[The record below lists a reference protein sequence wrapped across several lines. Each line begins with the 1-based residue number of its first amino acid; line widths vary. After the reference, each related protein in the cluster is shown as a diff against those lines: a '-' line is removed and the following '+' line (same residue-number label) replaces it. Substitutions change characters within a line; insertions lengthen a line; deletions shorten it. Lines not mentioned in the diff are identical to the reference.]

1 MSSSDGDLNA
11 DMAASQAMALPVA
24 EQLHQLLELEFEA
37 LKAQDL
43 DRFESLQESK
53 TDLLSELA
61 RLCPDSEALQAHPA
75 WQDLKEVLVEC
86 RDMHRRN
93 AVLIERK
100 LDAIR
105 GALRSLSAGHA
116 SSPVEVYDRL
126 GQMARYSKGR
136 GYQEV

>member
-1 MSSSDGDLNA
+1 MTELGATETS
-11 DMAASQAMALPVA
+11 AASQTQVLPVA
-24 EQLHQLLELEFEA
+24 EQLQQVLALEFEA
-37 LKAQDL
+37 LKSQDL
-43 DRFESLQESK
+43 DRFEQLQTAK
-53 TDLLSELA
+53 TDLLAQLA
-61 RLCPDSEALQAHPA
+61 RLCPDSEVLQADA
-75 WQDLKEVLVEC
+75 DWQDLKAVLLDC

-126 GQMARYSKGR
+126 GKMARYAKSR
-136 GYQEV
+136 GVNEA

>member
-1 MSSSDGDLNA
+1 MSISGESGTEIA
-11 DMAASQAMALPVA
+11 GTQALALPVA
-24 EQLHQLLELEFEA
+24 EQLQQLLALEFEA
-37 LKAQDL
+37 LKVQDL
-43 DRFESLQESK
+43 DHFEHLQTAK
-53 TDLLSELA
+53 TDLLAELA
-61 RLCPDSEALQAHPA
+61 RLCPDSEVLQAHSDWA
-75 WQDLKEVLVEC
+75 DLKEILVDC

-126 GQMARYSKGR
+126 GKMARFSKGR
-136 GYQEV
+136 GFNEA

>member
-1 MSSSDGDLNA
+1 MSETGPLSSE
-11 DMAASQAMALPVA
+11 AASQALAMPVA
-24 EQLHQLLELEFEA
+24 EQLQQLLALEFEA
-37 LKAQDL
+37 LKMQDL
-43 DRFESLQESK
+43 DRFEQLQTAK
-53 TDLLSELA
+53 TDLLAELA
-61 RLCPDSEALQAHPA
+61 RICPDSEALQANAA
-75 WQDLKEVLVEC
+75 WQDLKEILVDC

-126 GQMARYSKGR
+126 GQMARYAKGR

>member
-1 MSSSDGDLNA
+1 MSLLSDSGTEI
-11 DMAASQAMALPVA
+11 AASQALVLPVA
-24 EQLHQLLELEFEA
+24 EQLQQLLVLEFEA
-37 LKAQDL
+37 LKEQDL
-43 DRFESLQESK
+43 DRFEHLQTAK
-53 TDLLSELA
+53 TDLLAELA
-61 RLCPDSEALQAHPA
+61 RLCPDSEVLQANSD
-75 WQDLKEVLVEC
+75 WQDLKEILVDC

-126 GQMARYSKGR
+126 GKMARFSKGR
-136 GYQEV
+136 GFNEA

>member
-1 MSSSDGDLNA
+1 MTESGDLNTQGEDA
-11 DMAASQAMALPVA
+11 QALALPVA
-24 EQLHQLLELEFEA
+24 EQLHQLLDLEFEA
-37 LKAQDL
+37 LKVQDL
-43 DRFESLQESK
+43 DLFENLQTGK
-53 TDLLSELA
+53 TDLLAELA
-61 RLCPDSEALQAHPA
+61 RICPDSEALQANPA
-75 WQDLKEVLVEC
+75 WQDLKEILVEC

-126 GQMARYSKGR
+126 GKMARYAKGR
-136 GYQEV
+136 GFNEA

>member
-1 MSSSDGDLNA
+1 MTIEGESNSDS
-11 DMAASQAMALPVA
+11 AASQLLVLPVA
-24 EQLHQLLELEFEA
+24 EQLQQLLVLEFEA

-43 DRFESLQESK
+43 DRFENLQTAK
-53 TDLLSELA
+53 TDLLSELT
-61 RLCPDSEALQAHPA
+61 RLCPDSDVLQNHAD
-75 WQDLKEVLVEC
+75 WQNLKEVLLDC

-93 AVLIERK
+93 AILMERK

-126 GQMARYSKGR
+126 GKMARFSTGR
-136 GYQEV
+136 GFNEA

>member
-1 MSSSDGDLNA
+1 M
-11 DMAASQAMALPVA
+11 PVA
-24 EQLHQLLELEFEA
+24 QQLQHLLGLEFEA

-43 DRFESLQESK
+43 DRFESLQTAK
-53 TDLLSELA
+53 TDLLSELT
-61 RLCPDSEALQAHPA
+61 RLCPDSEVLQTHAD
-75 WQDLKEVLVEC
+75 WQNLKQVLSDC

-93 AVLIERK
+93 AMLMERK

-126 GQMARYSKGR
+126 GKMSRFSKSR
-136 GYQEV
+136 GVNDA

>member
-1 MSSSDGDLNA
+1 MTESGDLNA
-11 DMAASQAMALPVA
+11 QGEDAQALALPVA
-24 EQLHQLLELEFEA
+24 EQLHQLLDLEFEA
-37 LKAQDL
+37 LKVQDL
-43 DRFESLQESK
+43 DLFENLQTGK
-53 TDLLSELA
+53 TDLLAELA
-61 RLCPDSEALQAHPA
+61 RICPDSEALQANPA
-75 WQDLKEVLVEC
+75 WQDLKEILVEC

-126 GQMARYSKGR
+126 GKMARYAKGR
-136 GYQEV
+136 GFNEA

>member
-1 MSSSDGDLNA
+1 MSELGHFSPE
-11 DMAASQAMALPVA
+11 AAPQALALPVA
-24 EQLHQLLELEFEA
+24 EQLQQLLALEFEA
-37 LKAQDL
+37 LKVQDL
-43 DRFESLQESK
+43 DRFEQLQIAK
-53 TDLLSELA
+53 TDLLAELA
-61 RLCPDSEALQAHPA
+61 RLCPDSEVLQAHSD
-75 WQDLKEVLVEC
+75 WQDLKDILVDC

-126 GQMARYSKGR
+126 GQMARYAKGR

>member
-1 MSSSDGDLNA
+1 MSVFGESQ
-11 DMAASQAMALPVA
+11 MAATQTLVLPVA
-24 EQLHQLLELEFEA
+24 DQLQQLLASEFEA

-43 DRFESLQESK
+43 DRFEQLQTAK
-53 TDLLSELA
+53 TELLSELA
-61 RLCPDSEALQAHPA
+61 RLCPDSEVLQAHA
-75 WQDLKEVLVEC
+75 DWQDLKEVLVDC

-93 AVLIERK
+93 AILIERK

-126 GQMARYSKGR
+126 GKMSRFSKSR
-136 GYQEV
+136 GVNEA

>member
-1 MSSSDGDLNA
+1 MSETGRLSSE
-11 DMAASQAMALPVA
+11 AASQALVMPVA
-24 EQLHQLLELEFEA
+24 EQLQQLLALEFEA
-37 LKAQDL
+37 LKVQNL
-43 DRFESLQESK
+43 DRFEQLQTAK
-53 TDLLSELA
+53 TDLLAELA
-61 RLCPDSEALQAHPA
+61 RICPDSEALQANPA
-75 WQDLKEVLVEC
+75 WQDLKEILVDC

-126 GQMARYSKGR
+126 GQMARYAKGR

>member
-1 MSSSDGDLNA
+1 MTVSGESA
-11 DMAASQAMALPVA
+11 AEMVASQAMALPVA
-24 EQLHQLLELEFEA
+24 EQLHQLLILEFEA
-37 LKAQDL
+37 LKEQDL
-43 DRFESLQESK
+43 DRFEHLQAAK

-61 RLCPDSEALQAHPA
+61 RLCPDSEVLQAHA
-75 WQDLKEVLVEC
+75 DWQDLKEILVEC

-93 AVLIERK
+93 AMLIERK

-126 GQMARYSKGR
+126 GKMARFSKSR
-136 GYQEV
+136 GVNEA

>member
-1 MSSSDGDLNA
+1 MTESGDLNA
-11 DMAASQAMALPVA
+11 HGEAAQALALPVA
-24 EQLHQLLELEFEA
+24 EQLHQLLDLEFEA
-37 LKAQDL
+37 LKVQDL
-43 DRFESLQESK
+43 DLFEQLQTGK
-53 TDLLSELA
+53 TDLLAELA
-61 RLCPDSEALQAHPA
+61 RICPDSEALQANPA
-75 WQDLKEVLVEC
+75 WQDLKEILVQC

-126 GQMARYSKGR
+126 GKMARYAKGR
-136 GYQEV
+136 GFTEA

>member
-1 MSSSDGDLNA
+1 MSESGHLNVQ
-11 DMAASQAMALPVA
+11 AASQALALPVA
-24 EQLHQLLELEFEA
+24 EQLQQLLALEFEA
-37 LKAQDL
+37 LKVQDL
-43 DRFESLQESK
+43 DRFEQLQTAK
-53 TDLLSELA
+53 TDLLAELA
-61 RLCPDSEALQAHPA
+61 RICPDSEALQANPD
-75 WQDLKEVLVEC
+75 WQNVKEILMDC
-86 RDMHRRN
+86 QDMHRRN

-126 GQMARYSKGR
+126 GQMARYARGR

>member
-1 MSSSDGDLNA
+1 MSESGHLSSEATAQSL
-11 DMAASQAMALPVA
+11 ALPVA
-24 EQLHQLLELEFEA
+24 EQLQQLLALEFEA

-43 DRFESLQESK
+43 DRFEQLQTAK
-53 TDLLSELA
+53 TDLLAELA
-61 RLCPDSEALQAHPA
+61 RICPDSEALQANPA
-75 WQDLKEVLVEC
+75 WQDVKEILVDC
-86 RDMHRRN
+86 QDKHRRN
-93 AVLIERK
+93 AILIERK

-126 GQMARYSKGR
+126 GQMARYVKGR

>member
-1 MSSSDGDLNA
+1 MTVAGESDSDS
-11 DMAASQAMALPVA
+11 AASQVLVLPVA
-24 EQLHQLLELEFEA
+24 QQLQQLLGLEFEA

-43 DRFESLQESK
+43 DRFESLQTAK
-53 TDLLSELA
+53 TDLLSELT
-61 RLCPDSEALQAHPA
+61 RLCPDSEVLQTHAD
-75 WQDLKEVLVEC
+75 WQNLKQVLSDC

-93 AVLIERK
+93 AMLMERK

-126 GQMARYSKGR
+126 GKMSRFSKSR
-136 GYQEV
+136 GVNDA

>member
-1 MSSSDGDLNA
+1 
-11 DMAASQAMALPVA
+11 MAATQTLVLPLA
-24 EQLHQLLELEFEA
+24 DQLQQLLASEFEA

-43 DRFESLQESK
+43 DRFEQLQTAK
-53 TDLLSELA
+53 TELLSELA
-61 RLCPDSEALQAHPA
+61 RLCPDSEVLQAHA
-75 WQDLKEVLVEC
+75 DWQDLKEVLVDC

-93 AVLIERK
+93 AILIERK

-126 GQMARYSKGR
+126 GKMSRFSKSR
-136 GYQEV
+136 GVNEA

>member
-1 MSSSDGDLNA
+1 MNVFGESQ
-11 DMAASQAMALPVA
+11 MAATQTLVLPVA
-24 EQLHQLLELEFEA
+24 DQLQQLLASEFEA

-43 DRFESLQESK
+43 DRFEQLQTAK
-53 TDLLSELA
+53 TELLSELA
-61 RLCPDSEALQAHPA
+61 RLCPDSEVLQAHA
-75 WQDLKEVLVEC
+75 DWQDLKEVLVDC

-93 AVLIERK
+93 AILIERK

-126 GQMARYSKGR
+126 GKMSRFSKSR
-136 GYQEV
+136 GVNEA

>member
-1 MSSSDGDLNA
+1 MTIEAESNSDS
-11 DMAASQAMALPVA
+11 AASQILVLPVA
-24 EQLHQLLELEFEA
+24 EQLQQLLGLEFEA

-43 DRFESLQESK
+43 DRFENLQTAK
-53 TDLLSELA
+53 TDLLSELT
-61 RLCPDSEALQAHPA
+61 RLCPDSEVLQTHSD
-75 WQDLKEVLVEC
+75 WQNLKEVLLDC

-93 AVLIERK
+93 AMLIERK

-126 GQMARYSKGR
+126 GKMSRFSKGR
-136 GYQEV
+136 GFNEA

>member
-1 MSSSDGDLNA
+1 MTVSGESEA
-11 DMAASQAMALPVA
+11 EMAASQAMALPVA
-24 EQLHQLLELEFEA
+24 EQLQQLLGLEFEA

-43 DRFESLQESK
+43 DRFEHLQTAK

-61 RLCPDSEALQAHPA
+61 RLCPDSEVLQAHA
-75 WQDLKEVLVEC
+75 DWQDLKDVLVDC

-93 AVLIERK
+93 AMLIERK

-126 GQMARYSKGR
+126 GKMSRFSKGR
-136 GYQEV
+136 GVNEA

>member
-1 MSSSDGDLNA
+1 MSVSGEPDSVI
-11 DMAASQAMALPVA
+11 AASQALALPVA
-24 EQLHQLLELEFEA
+24 QQLQQLLALEFEA
-37 LKAQDL
+37 LKEQDL
-43 DRFESLQESK
+43 DRFENLQAAK

-61 RLCPDSEALQAHPA
+61 RLCPDSDALQANPA
-75 WQDLKEVLVEC
+75 WQDLKEILVAC

-93 AVLIERK
+93 AMLIERK

-126 GQMARYSKGR
+126 GKMARYVKGR
-136 GYQEV
+136 GFNEA